1 MSIIFNF
8 NQRKGIGNVSNK
20 ITCDE
25 CGWSWDKKDGGRDY
39 NTCHRCGNTNYDDGI
54 SGTNLKGKR
63 RELWDKMQPYLGK
76 KSLLNRN
83 VERFYR
89 TTPSKQAKLI
99 GAGESNPKLS
109 KNVRKSYIMYLA
121 PDTYG
126 GLKTPTGKLYNT
138 CPNASPQCRATCLN
152 LSGNPLSL
160 SGKILSRSE
169 KTAIFFA
176 DREYFLLKLA
186 LEIYAIAE
194 APKNQGK
201 PIAIRLNGTSDLPFI
216 QLMNQ
221 RGYLDQLPK
230 NIVFYDYTKSPKA
243 LSLTA
248 QGWGYIKLNNKSK
261 NPYIVTFSRSELNSQ
276 TAKQVLASGGLVAIP
291 FSNWNNQKERSA
303 NKVYKEVEGKKEFTG
318 KFKDSDYPSFGRYDL
333 PKTWYGFPVVNG
345 DKKDDYMLDLYFG
358 LENIKPTRGKG
369 IILGL
374 HVKNIVDPKT
384 KKVFKVSETAGSGF
398 IVKCDSTNCRV
409 G

>member
-8 NQRKGIGNVSNK
+8 SQGIGKASEG
-20 ITCDE
+20 IT
-25 CGWSWDKKDGGRDY
+25 GVRLS
-39 NTCHRCGNTNYDDGI
+39 
-54 SGTNLKGKR
+54 GKR
-63 RELWDKMQPYLGK
+63 AELWEKMQPYLGK
-76 KSLLNRN
+76 KRLLNRD

-89 TTPSKQAKLI
+89 NSPSSQADFI
-99 GAGESNPKLS
+99 GEGEDNPKLS

-126 GLKTPTGKLYNT
+126 GLKSESGKLYNT
-138 CPNASPQCRATCLN
+138 CPNASPECRATCLN
-152 LSGNPLSL
+152 LSGNPVSL
-160 SGKILSRSE
+160 SGKVLSRSE
-169 KTAIFFA
+169 KTAVFFG

-186 LEIYAIAE
+186 MEIYAIAE
-194 APKNQGK
+194 KPKNQGK
-201 PIAIRLNGTSDLPFI
+201 QIAIRLNGTSDLPFI
-216 QLMNQ
+216 QLMNK

-230 NIVFYDYTKSPKA
+230 NIVFYDYTKSPKP
-243 LSLTA
+243 LSLTT
-248 QGWGYIKLNNKSK
+248 QGWGFINLNNKSK
-261 NPYIVTFSRSELNSQ
+261 NPYIVTFSRSEINST

-291 FSNWNNQKERSA
+291 FSNWSGMKERSA
-303 NKVYKEVEGKKEFTG
+303 DKVYKGTG
-318 KFKDSDYPSFGRYDL
+318 KDKEWTGKYKDPNYPLLGRYDL

-358 LENIKPTRGKG
+358 LEPIKPTRGKG
-369 IILGL
+369 IVLGL

-384 KKVFKVSETAGSGF
+384 RKVFKVAQTAGSGF